1 MAVESDAGGVL
12 AHPAVDSE
20 SRRLL
25 CELVSIPSVSG
36 EEREAA
42 ERLVAFFER
51 HDREVWIDDIGNVR
65 APGEDSVLLT
75 SHIDTVPGEIPVEIR
90 EGSEGP
96 ELWGRG
102 SVDATGSLAAMAIAA
117 VETGASFVGVV
128 GEESTSRGAWYLT
141 DHRAAP
147 ELVINGEPSGW
158 DGITLGY
165 RGLLEG
171 TYVAASE
178 SGHHSRP
185 DRNAIQYAMGWWNR
199 VEAIFEPD
207 EWIPVFEQ
215 VTTKPVDIEGG
226 VSVDGLSMEATME
239 FQLRVPPART
249 PEEVQ
254 MLADT
259 ELDVGTVTWT
269 ESIPPV
275 MTSPRTELARVF
287 RAAIRKGGGEPRLL
301 RKTGTSDMNV
311 FATRWAC
318 EMVSY
323 GPGDSSLDHTPNER
337 LPLAA
342 FDNAIDV
349 LCDVCGRLGVGD
361 AASEGAEI
369 VVDDGGK
376 TNDAADASDDDD
388 TSDVGETND
397 ASDAA
402 TTETKQ

>member
-1 MAVESDAGGVL
+1 MAVESTHSAVE
-12 AHPAVDSE
+12 HPAVDTE
-20 SRRLL
+20 GRRLL
-25 CELVSIPSVSG
+25 TELVSIPSVSG
-36 EEREAA
+36 EETEAA
-42 ERLVAFFER
+42 ERLAAFFEA

-65 APGEDSVLLT
+65 APGDDSVLLT
-75 SHIDTVPGEIPVEIR
+75 SHIDTVPGEIPVEIKD
-90 EGSEGP
+90 GDDGP

-102 SVDATGSLAAMAIAA
+102 SVDATGSLASMAIAA

-141 DHRAAP
+141 DNREAP
-147 ELVINGEPSGW
+147 DLIINGEPSGW

-185 DRNAIQYAMGWWNR
+185 DLNAIQHAMSWWDR

-207 EWIPVFEQ
+207 EWVPVFEQ

-239 FQLRVPPART
+239 FQLRVPPERT
-249 PEEVQ
+249 PDEVRE
-254 MLADT
+254 LSDA
-259 ELDVGTVTWT
+259 ELDIGTVNWT

-287 RAAIRKGGGEPRLL
+287 RAAIREQGGDPRLL

-311 FATRWAC
+311 FATQWDC

-323 GPGDSSLDHTPNER
+323 GPGDSSLDHTPNEH

-342 FDNAIDV
+342 FDNAIAV
-349 LCDVCGRLGVGD
+349 LIDVCERFGVGD
-361 AASEGAEI
+361 AGDE
-369 VVDDGGK
+369 
-376 TNDAADASDDDD
+376 
-388 TSDVGETND
+388 
-397 ASDAA
+397 AA
-402 TTETKQ
+402 TDTEADQ